1 MFYTH
6 TQTQTNIADIQSA
19 IYRQKIVVDELTK
32 LFYSSP
38 DQSIVVELEEAELTL
53 NELVSSVRKEANN
66 G

>member
-1 MFYTH
+1 MF
-6 TQTQTNIADIQSA
+6 TQTQTNVADIQAA
-19 IYRQKIVVDELTK
+19 ICRQQIVVDELTQ
-32 LFYSSP
+32 LFYTSP